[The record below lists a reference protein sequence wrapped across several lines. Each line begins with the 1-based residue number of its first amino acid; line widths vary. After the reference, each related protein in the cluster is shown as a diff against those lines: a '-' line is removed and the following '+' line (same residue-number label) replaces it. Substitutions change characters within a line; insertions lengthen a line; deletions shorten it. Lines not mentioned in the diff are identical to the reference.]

1 VQQSSVNSKFTFL
14 ADEYEAAK
22 LRWAGGA
29 ERPNWRGNE
38 PKKTG
43 ARSARARTRGQNPL
57 VYYMYLPLY
66 KCFRTSSHYKS
77 KYFLTVN
84 KMLELLGKFT
94 CGFTVYHLN
103 VHYKEEVTLLSL
115 QILVFML

>member
-1 VQQSSVNSKFTFL
+1 MQQSSVNSKFTFL

-22 LRWAGGA
+22 LGWAGGA

-57 VYYMYLPLY
+57 VLHICGKSRVISASPSA
-66 KCFRTSSHYKS
+66 CFFSHFTDKQERPRH
-77 KYFLTVN
+77 T
-84 KMLELLGKFT
+84 ELSVL
-94 CGFTVYHLN
+94 
-103 VHYKEEVTLLSL
+103 
-115 QILVFML
+115 

>member
-1 VQQSSVNSKFTFL
+1 MQQSSVHVNSKFTFL

-29 ERPNWRGNE
+29 ESPNWRGNE

-57 VYYMYLPLY
+57 VITIGLVGGVIYDTYY
-66 KCFRTSSHYKS
+66 SSNSLASLFIKIPA
-77 KYFLTVN
+77 KRV
-84 KMLELLGKFT
+84 ELQF
-94 CGFTVYHLN
+94 
-103 VHYKEEVTLLSL
+103 
-115 QILVFML
+115 